1 MEKTTDGAEAAN
13 GGNNGE
19 KAATAGMTGSRDVDK
34 STGAPA
40 TKQPEGE
47 EKGGPCGLPSKCA
60 IL

>member
-1 MEKTTDGAEAAN
+1 MSAVKKTTNEAN
-13 GGNNGE
+13 GATNGG
-19 KAATAGMTGSRDVDK
+19 KAATAGMTDASHVDK

-40 TKQPEGE
+40 TKQPEDE